1 MQKMKRILFISPRLD
16 QGGAER
22 QMVTVARLLKRRGY
36 DVEVLCYSYGNF
48 FEEKLLQEGIPV
60 HWRQHNY
67 LMRLITCG
75 WFIQRRKYDVVISFL
90 PTPSFVNC
98 FVAMLRKRWKVIT
111 GERSSVVKKQKTL
124 RGRFGSW
131 LRGYSDYIV
140 CNSDNARHLWEE
152 CYPQYKS
159 KLKTIYNTVELGD
172 IRSSYKPRR
181 DGKLNVC
188 VAASI
193 YGTKNPIGL
202 IDAILMMSGAE
213 RNSIIIDWY
222 GRNQAVIGDTMVYDQ
237 TVALINKHKI
247 QDVLRLH
254 DATKDI
260 ADKMYQSDCVALFS
274 KHEGLPNAICEGMLM
289 GKAIVMTRVSDYN
302 TLVEEDVNGYLCDWD
317 KPESIKSALLKVAS
331 LDKET
336 LLKKGAESREKAES
350 LFSTE
355 KVLNQW
361 IDIIE
366 N

>member
-1 MQKMKRILFISPRLD
+1 MKRILFISPRLD

-22 QMVTVARLLKRRGY
+22 QMVTIACLLKRRGY

-48 FEEKLLQEGIPV
+48 FEDKLLHEGIPV

-67 LMRLITCG
+67 FMRLITCA
-75 WFIQRRKYDVVISFL
+75 WFIQRRKYDVIISFL

-98 FVAMLRKRWKVIT
+98 FVAMLRKKWRVIT
-111 GERSSVVKKQKTL
+111 GERSSVVRKNKTL
-124 RGRFGSW
+124 LGRFDSW
-131 LRGYSDYIV
+131 LRGYSDFIV
-140 CNSDNARHLWEE
+140 CNSDNARYLWEE
-152 CYPQYKS
+152 CYPEYKE
-159 KLKTIYNTVELGD
+159 KLKTIYNTVELGTVH
-172 IRSSYKPRR
+172 STYEVMR

-202 IDAILMMSGAE
+202 IDAILLMNEEE
-213 RNSIIIDWY
+213 RKSIVIDWY
-222 GRNQAVIGDTMVYDQ
+222 GRNQAVIGDTRVYDK
-237 TVALINKHKI
+237 TVALIKEHNL

-274 KHEGLPNAICEGMLM
+274 KHEGLPNAICEGMMM
-289 GKAIVMTRVSDYN
+289 GKVIVMSCVSDYN

-317 KPESIKSALLKVAS
+317 KPESIKSALLKAAA
-331 LDKET
+331 LDKES
-336 LLKKGAESREKAES
+336 LRHRGAASRKKAES